1 MKHSISNHYTIDLQ
15 VKDNPYNLELDNLFS
30 MATRNNPKR
39 RFLFVSKILG
49 KHLAVKPYI
58 ALNYSKLLSLGLY
71 ESLTGNVAEDR
82 KELLEAISTGKNL
95 HSNTLRQTKYELP
108 SDTVFIG
115 FAETA
120 TGMTHSVFEAF
131 KNTGGLYH
139 TTRERVQ
146 HAQSVVKFEEPHSHA
161 TAHNIYTNEHVS
173 LESAKRIVL
182 VDDEISTGQTL
193 LNIMKSI
200 KEDFAINEFHVLTY
214 LDWRNQE
221 SLQKYEVFEKD
232 ENIQVNVVYLLKGE
246 IGDVINGELDLEE
259 IRSHALFSKP
269 TPALEDRELQP
280 ASQDNRL
287 VRNIYIDDLSGDDV
301 KVMDLQN
308 QSKSYNAYTGRF
320 GLTDEHQNKF
330 VETLTAVQNKLQPYV
345 HGKTLVLGTEEFMY
359 LPMRIAHDLE
369 GDVYF
374 KSTTRSPIYPFA
386 DPSYCI
392 ESGLSFESAYNTQV
406 TNYVYNIS
414 WENYDTIL
422 IFHESVH
429 GQEPVQSTLYNQL
442 SHYCDRVYNVQ
453 IGANSEKRLDYPPT
467 IGSYD
472 ASDVVFLLKEINN
485 QIEEQDNQTR
495 EKMIQS
501 GVHYSEMLPIEY
513 KPSNDYMDIY
523 EKSLKDYSKKLAEA
537 VGLTAAKIVKTR
549 GENTVLVSLARAGT
563 PAGVLIK
570 KYIEQKYD
578 VSMPHYSI
586 SIIRGKGIDENA
598 MRFIL
603 TNHPQAE
610 IQFIDGW
617 TGKGAITSEL
627 KAALDE
633 YQSKYGKRSTL
644 NYELAVIA
652 DPGHCVEIYGTRED
666 FLIPNACLNSTVSGL
681 LSRTIHRADLIMER
695 DFHGVKYYDHLKEDD
710 VSRAFIETVVSQ
722 YPHIFESVDTQVD
735 SFDMNQETPGWTG
748 MQDVKRIQEHFDID
762 NIHFVKPGIG
772 ETTRVLLRRVPW
784 KILINKNSPNLK
796 HVLKLA
802 EEKNIPVEHYPLE
815 AYACCGI
822 VKALKGE

>member
-1 MKHSISNHYTIDLQ
+1 MKHSISNHYTIDLK
-15 VKDNPYNLELDNLFS
+15 VGSNPYNIPLNTLFS

-49 KHLAVKPYI
+49 KHLPVKPYV
-58 ALNYSKLLSLGLY
+58 ALNYSKLLALGLY
-71 ESLTGNVAEDR
+71 ESLTGKHAEDR
-82 KELLEAISTGKNL
+82 LELLDDVASGEDN
-95 HSNTLRQTKYELP
+95 HSDILRFTKYPLS

-131 KNTGGLYH
+131 SGSGGFYH
-139 TTRERVQ
+139 TTREQVTHTRPVI
-146 HAQSVVKFEEPHSHA
+146 KFEEPHSHA
-161 TAHNIYTNEHVS
+161 KAHNIYTNEHVN
-173 LESAKRIVL
+173 LNSAKRIVL

-200 KEDFAINEFHVLTY
+200 KEQFGTSEFHILTY
-214 LDWRNQE
+214 LDWRNQA
-221 SLQKYEVFEKD
+221 SLDKYSDFEKN
-232 ENIQVNVVYLLKGE
+232 ENIHVNVISLVQGS
-246 IGDVINGELDLEE
+246 IGDVVNGSLDLDQ
-259 IRSHALFSKP
+259 ISSHELFEKQIKSDSETKLP
-269 TPALEDRELQP
+269 E
-280 ASQDNRL
+280 SNI
-287 VRNIYIDDLSGDDV
+287 VRNIYIDDFS
-301 KVMDLQN
+301 
-308 QSKSYNAYTGRF
+308 SKSETFMGPNSVNKTYNAFTGRF
-320 GLTDEHQNKF
+320 GLTDSDQIDLIDQMATIQE
-330 VETLTAVQNKLQPYV
+330 KLQPYV

-359 LPMRIAHDLE
+359 LPLRMAHELK
-369 GDVYF
+369 GDIFF
-374 KSTTRSPIYPFA
+374 KSTTRSPVYPSS
-386 DPSYCI
+386 DDSYTI
-392 ESGLSFESAYNTQV
+392 KSGLKFNSSFNSDV

-414 WENYDTIL
+414 QENYDTIL
-422 IFHESVH
+422 VCYEAIHEQPSDQVA
-429 GQEPVQSTLYNQL
+429 LYNQL
-442 SHYCDRVYNVQ
+442 AQHCDRVYNVHL
-453 IGANSEKRLDYPPT
+453 GPNPSKTLNFPPT

-472 ASDVVFLLKEINN
+472 TSDVVFLLKEIND

-495 EKMIQS
+495 EKLIQS
-501 GVHYSEMLPIEY
+501 GVHYSEMLPVEY
-513 KPSNDYMDIY
+513 KPSNEYMDIY
-523 EKSLKDYSKKLAEA
+523 EKSLKDYSGKLAEA
-537 VGLTAAKIVKTR
+537 VGLTAAKIITSR

-570 KYIEQKYD
+570 KYIEQKYG
-578 VSMPHYSI
+578 VTLPHYSI

-603 TNHPQAE
+603 SNHPESQ

-627 KAALDE
+627 KAALCE
-633 YQSKYGKRSTL
+633 YQNKYGKTDYL

-681 LSRTIHRADLIMER
+681 LSRTIHRADLIKPR
-695 DFHGVKYYDHLKEDD
+695 DFHGVKYYDHLKNDD
-710 VSRAFIETVVSQ
+710 VSKAFIETIVSQ
-722 YPHIFESVDTQVD
+722 YPQVFDSVDEKVKT
-735 SFDMNQETPGWTG
+735 FNINNETPGWTG
-748 MQDVKRIQEHFDID
+748 MKDVKRIQEHFDID

-802 EEKNIPVEHYPLE
+802 QEKNIPVEHYPLE